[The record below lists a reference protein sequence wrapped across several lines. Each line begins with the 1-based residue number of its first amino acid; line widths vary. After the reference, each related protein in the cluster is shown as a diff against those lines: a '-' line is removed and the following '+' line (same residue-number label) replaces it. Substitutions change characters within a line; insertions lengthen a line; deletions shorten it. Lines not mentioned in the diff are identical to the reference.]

1 MKKKIVL
8 VILLAL
14 ICIMSVSTFG
24 ACGNDKPIE
33 VLMELINPT
42 TGEVIEYGGTIDLLD
57 LPAEKTPIE
66 VRVKV
71 KETGEYLTDYDIP
84 ENTVKGSCKA
94 RFYMETEKGNNWT
107 SVCAIGYWP
116 TEEQLNEVFFTY
128 TVAKVDLS
136 FDCKPVSVVDPNYKY
151 KYFAHSRTLKI
162 YINK

>member
-14 ICIMSVSTFG
+14 ICIMSVSTFS
-24 ACGNDKPIE
+24 ACGNDKPIQ
-33 VLMELINPT
+33 VLLELINPT
-42 TGEVIEYGGTIDLLD
+42 TGEVVNYEDTID

-84 ENTVKGSCKA
+84 ENTVKGSCTA
-94 RFYMETEKGNNWT
+94 RFVLIRRDAHSSGSIT
-107 SVCAIGYWP
+107 VCSDGYWP
-116 TEEQLNEVFFTY
+116 TLEQINEAPWGYDTY
-128 TVAKVDLS
+128 EVKLS

-151 KYFAHSRTLKI
+151 KYFAYSRSI
-162 YINK
+162 GININK